1 MQFYA
6 LIDKVV
12 TFTLDLVTSKVCP
25 LELFELYK
33 LKGIQEDYGAVTYV
47 AKANIEHLLALHFEF
62 MEKKEREFMNNNWI
76 KAYNKYN
83 WTVDLSKFNGSVE
96 YKGFFDHVISS
107 TNTLAF
113 ENKFRTAVNECGS
126 FEVAGEVCF
135 WKNYGSPQNRDKIT
149 RQVLAHL
156 SSPINWDRFIYN

>member
-76 KAYNKYN
+76 KAYNNDRGAVGNYHCAIYLHF
-83 WTVDLSKFNGSVE
+83 TRRCRQ
-96 YKGFFDHVISS
+96 
-107 TNTLAF
+107 AF
-113 ENKFRTAVNECGS
+113 L
-126 FEVAGEVCF
+126 
-135 WKNYGSPQNRDKIT
+135 QNLD
-149 RQVLAHL
+149 
-156 SSPINWDRFIYN
+156 